1 MTINVE
7 DYSDFLS
14 KIAEDI
20 DISPSKHKDAVDR
33 YTAVGRWLEEG
44 NYPGRDEGE
53 TEIYPQGS
61 FRLGTVTR
69 PVRSGEPSDYD
80 IDLVCR
86 IPLSKNRTD
95 PESVKRMVGDRL
107 KRNGRYGSM
116 LDGEGKRCWTLI
128 YSEEDD
134 CGFHLDVLPSVPDPQ
149 GSRRTAIAITNKRDS
164 CYEWSASDPKGY
176 AGWFDVK
183 NNVAF
188 GMVREKQKKLI
199 QSRVPDVYA
208 RVEDVPDQLVR
219 TPLQRAI
226 QIMKRHRD
234 VRCGDS
240 AYAPISIIITTLS
253 ACFYGDEPDL
263 YSALRNIVAKL
274 VAHVALFEGRTLDPN
289 LAAVSPI
296 KLTADGRW
304 HIDNPVNPEENFADR
319 WHEDNHARAKKF
331 FRWLDCL
338 QKDIVDITAR
348 DRSAAGRT
356 TTAALGVRPRAINL
370 RRNGPKPWREA
381 E

>member
-1 MTINVE
+1 MSISIDE
-7 DYSDFLS
+7 YSGFLN
-14 KIAEDI
+14 KLAEDI
-20 DISPSKHKDAVDR
+20 DIPPSKYKDAVDR
-33 YTAVGRWLEEG
+33 YEAVGEWLEG
-44 NYPGRDEGE
+44 GIYPEACNGGPD
-53 TEIYPQGS
+53 IYPQGS

-80 IDLVCR
+80 IDLVCE

-95 PESVKRMVGDRL
+95 PGSVKRMVGDRL
-107 KRNGRYGSM
+107 KRNGRYGRM
-116 LDGEGKRCWTLI
+116 LDGEGKRCWTLA
-128 YSEEDD
+128 YSEEED

-149 GSRRTAIAITNKRDS
+149 GSRHTAIAITNRRDS

-188 GMVREKQKKLI
+188 GMVREKQKGLI
-199 QSRVPDVYA
+199 QSRAPDVYA

-240 AYAPISIIITTLS
+240 VHAPISIIITTLS
-253 ACFYGDEPDL
+253 AYFYQDEPDL

-274 VAHVALFEGRTLDPN
+274 AAHVVLFEGRTLEPD

-296 KLTADGRW
+296 KLTPDGRW
-304 HIDNPVNPEENFADR
+304 LIGNPVNPEENFADR
-319 WHEDNHARAKKF
+319 WREGNHARAKKF

-338 QKDIVDITAR
+338 RKDIVDITAR
-348 DRSAAGRT
+348 DRSLAEETA
-356 TTAALGVRPRAINL
+356 TAALGVRHPAISL
-370 RRNGPKPWREA
+370 RRNGPKPWRG
-381 E
+381 

>member
-14 KIAEDI
+14 KVAEDI
-20 DISPSKHKDAVDR
+20 DISPSKYKDAVDR

-44 NYPGRDEGE
+44 NYPGTGEGKPD
-53 TEIYPQGS
+53 IYPQGS

-69 PVRSGEPSDYD
+69 PVKRGMDSDYD
-80 IDLVCR
+80 IDLVCE
-86 IPLSKNRTD
+86 IPLRKDQTD
-95 PESVKRMVGDRL
+95 PLSVKKMVGDRL
-107 KRNGRYGSM
+107 KENEIYREM
-116 LDGEGKRCWTLI
+116 LEKEGKRCWTLV

-134 CGFHLDVLPSVPDPQ
+134 CGFHMDVLPSVPDPQ
-149 GSRRTAIAITNKRDS
+149 GSRHTAIAVTNKRDS
-164 CYEWSASDPKGY
+164 RYEWSASDPKGY
-176 AGWFDVK
+176 AGWFAEK

-188 GMVREKQKKLI
+188 GMVREKQKRLI
-199 QSRVPDVYA
+199 QSGAPEVYA
-208 RVEDVPDQLVR
+208 KVEDVPDQLVR

-240 AYAPISIIITTLS
+240 AHAPISVIITTLS
-253 ACFYGDEPDL
+253 ACFYGDETDL

-274 VAHVALFEGRTLDPN
+274 AAHVVLFEGRTLDPN

-296 KLTADGRW
+296 KLTPDGRW
-304 HIDNPVNPEENFADR
+304 HIGNPVNPEENFADR
-319 WHEDNHARAKKF
+319 WNEDNQARAKKF

-338 QKDIVDITAR
+338 RKDIVDIAAR
-348 DRSAAGRT
+348 DRSAAERT
-356 TTAALGVRPRAINL
+356 TTAALGMRPRAISL
-370 RRNGPKPWREA
+370 RRNGPKPWRET